1 MSNVMLHKQMSARRL
16 IYILLGS
23 RVQSRRWLYILVAV
37 PPALLV
43 FQFSMS
49 VYHVF
54 NWSYSPI
61 VFICLWQVFRPTV
74 AGWATILVFYS
85 YSLVEALSGLAT
97 EFMDY
102 GSEDHSAWEGWF
114 TASLGIVLTIVI
126 AAILVAV
133 IQNFPKERVHAT

>member
-1 MSNVMLHKQMSARRL
+1 MSTGRL
-16 IYILLGS
+16 IYFFLGT
-23 RVQSRRWLYILVAV
+23 RVQSRRWPYLLAAV

-61 VFICLWQVFRPTV
+61 VFICLWQVYKPNVT
-74 AGWATILVFYS
+74 GWATILVFYS
-85 YSLVEALSGLAT
+85 YSLVEMLIGLVT

-102 GSEDHSAWEGWF
+102 GSEDHSAWEGWL
-114 TASLGIVLTIVI
+114 TASLEIGLTVVI

-133 IQNFPKERVHAT
+133 AQNFPKERVHTT